1 MDKNYFK
8 KIKILDG
15 GMGQQLLS
23 KGLISKGTLWSA
35 SALLEEK
42 YHQLIIDAHL
52 SFIDAGAEIIL
63 TNTFTTRKVRFQQN
77 NVNDKFEYANKK
89 ACELALKAKE
99 ISKKNILIAGA
110 LPAQND
116 TCKVD
121 ERNELE
127 IKKSFEDQ
135 ANLIEPY
142 IDFFY
147 LDVLSSIKEI
157 KVAIEVLN
165 NFNKPILIGVHIKK
179 DGKLPSGER
188 ISEIFKS
195 INIKKVIGILAA
207 CVSIEIAQKT
217 SLEFKKLDIPFG
229 FKVNLWGVEE
239 PLPIK
244 EFNNSIYN
252 EIGVNP
258 NVRMGVRDNVDTK
271 FFKKFIKNMIDNGA
285 TILGG
290 CCETKP
296 EHIKMISQVV
306 NL

>member
-1 MDKNYFK
+1 M
-8 KIKILDG
+8 
-15 GMGQQLLS
+15 
-23 KGLISKGTLWSA
+23 
-35 SALLEEK
+35 
-42 YHQLIIDAHL
+42 
-52 SFIDAGAEIIL
+52 
-63 TNTFTTRKVRFQQN
+63 
-77 NVNDKFEYANKK
+77 
-89 ACELALKAKE
+89 
-99 ISKKNILIAGA
+99 
-110 LPAQND
+110 
-116 TCKVD
+116 
-121 ERNELE
+121 E

-157 KVAIEVLN
+157 KIAIEVLN

-179 DGKLPSGER
+179 DRKLPSGEK

-217 SLEFKKLDIPFG
+217 SLEFKKLNIPFG

-244 EFNNSIYN
+244 EFNNSPYN

>member
-1 MDKNYFK
+1 
-8 KIKILDG
+8 
-15 GMGQQLLS
+15 MGQQLLS

-99 ISKKNILIAGA
+99 ISKNILIAGA

-116 TCKVD
+116 TYKVD

-229 FKVNLWGVEE
+229 FKVNLWGSRNLCQSKNLITRFITKLE
-239 PLPIK
+239 L
-244 EFNNSIYN
+244 
-252 EIGVNP
+252 NP

>member
-116 TCKVD
+116 TYKVD

-179 DGKLPSGER
+179 NGKLPSGER

-195 INIKKVIGILAA
+195 INIKKVIGILTA
-207 CVSIEIAQKT
+207 CVSIKRTQKT
-217 SLEFKKLDIPFG
+217 SLKFKKLDITFG
-229 FKVNLWGVEE
+229 FKFNLWGGEE
-239 PLPIK
+239 PLSIK
-244 EFNNSIYN
+244 GLLTPFI
-252 EIGVNP
+252 P
-258 NVRMGVRDNVDTK
+258 NLN
-271 FFKKFIKNMIDNGA
+271 
-285 TILGG
+285 
-290 CCETKP
+290 
-296 EHIKMISQVV
+296 
-306 NL
+306 

>member
-1 MDKNYFK
+1 MNKNFFK
-8 KIKILDG
+8 QIRILDG

-23 KGLISKGTLWSA
+23 RGLISKGTLWSA

-63 TNTFTTRKVRFQQN
+63 TNTFTTRKIRFQQN

-116 TCKVD
+116 TYKVD
-121 ERNELE
+121 ERDELE

-157 KVAIEVLN
+157 KVAIDVLN

-179 DGKLPSGER
+179 DRKLPSGEK

-217 SLEFKKLDIPFG
+217 SLEFKKLNIPFG

-244 EFNNSIYN
+244 EFNNSPYN

>member
-63 TNTFTTRKVRFQQN
+63 TNTFNTRKVRFQQN

-116 TCKVD
+116 TYKVD